1 MSPSIPLL
9 HQQEI
14 GVSQK
19 TESSQPVLQQQP
31 STSPLTLE
39 EREQAKA
46 LVRERREIEK
56 ASPTK
61 MLSVP
66 LTGVFVC
73 VRVYV
78 CACSVSVART

>member
-1 MSPSIPLL
+1 M
-9 HQQEI
+9 
-14 GVSQK
+14 
-19 TESSQPVLQQQP
+19 LQQQP

-73 VRVYV
+73 ERVYV